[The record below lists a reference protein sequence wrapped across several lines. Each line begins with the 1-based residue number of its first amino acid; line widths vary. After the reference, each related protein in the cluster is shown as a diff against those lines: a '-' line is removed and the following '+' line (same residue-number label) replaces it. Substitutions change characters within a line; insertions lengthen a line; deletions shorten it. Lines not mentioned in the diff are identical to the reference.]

1 MPPKPR
7 RLTSTI
13 LEPRLGSSRS
23 IVDGDRCA
31 VSRHVRC
38 TSVESRSNDV
48 QTSYGAQVNRDG
60 FRCSDKSRK
69 RDQKQ
74 SSLYTEIGTVCEL
87 FSYISKDI
95 AATTATTALTTITA
109 VI

>member
-1 MPPKPR
+1 MRTGVLYHVTSSALLWNPGVITYKH
-7 RLTSTI
+7 LT
-13 LEPRLGSSRS
+13 EP
-23 IVDGDRCA
+23 
-31 VSRHVRC
+31 
-38 TSVESRSNDV
+38 
-48 QTSYGAQVNRDG
+48 QVNPDG